1 MSMSIRTGWLAGC
14 AALTLFAGAAAA
26 EPITYIFTGSGLGLL
41 DGVVFTGTF
50 TITDVADTSGVFNAG
65 GGEIR
70 DVPTSSTFASSAGSA
85 SLSHPLVIEN
95 TENMMLPGFM
105 GFADSSTF
113 ADESIVSTVFETYNL
128 TSSLASTTGA
138 LSVAPAT
145 FDTSVG
151 ALVFLDITALSF
163 EATVASVPEP
173 SAVALLATIL
183 LACGAIRLRAYR
195 NSTRAEN

>member
-1 MSMSIRTGWLAGC
+1 
-14 AALTLFAGAAAA
+14 
-26 EPITYIFTGSGLGLL
+26 
-41 DGVVFTGTF
+41 
-50 TITDVADTSGVFNAG
+50 
-65 GGEIR
+65 
-70 DVPTSSTFASSAGSA
+70 
-85 SLSHPLVIEN
+85 
-95 TENMMLPGFM
+95 MMLPGFM